1 MKNLGTRKEVM
12 KREAK
17 QTGGGLKIDDLMYNK
32 YGKIVSKKMSNKST
46 EKYRLQYNNLLIG
59 GVNNRTLGKQL
70 QHVPMTQQE
79 LQDLQDRQL
88 DENLKKSFGLSQQ
101 HAPITQQDLQ
111 VLRDELFDLQES
123 LGLNMNNMNN
133 MRKKTTF
140 NSRKPKLVRQNTNI
154 HSSKYGICYMF
165 SNFSLINNIKNNILK
180 DSGWVNI
187 NIETETNLMVL
198 LYLIYNMYYVTTLG
212 HKIHPQLR
220 HWSFMSFL
228 NMLYDLSHGKKKNFI
243 PEDYNKEIRLL
254 FVYLEEGLNDLLPL
268 HNIPASSKKL
278 IITMIKK
285 VINRNINTHNIS
297 NDIMNNNIL
306 DNFITRI
313 SFLSD
318 FKLYNIHNKKIEL
331 MNRLYNINKTREI
344 KNNREFIYI
353 DIYKEFEDIDTLFYE
368 VLKTKQFISI
378 AFNTTKATMSKIL
391 HKQKQNKTEI
401 IKVSS
406 NRVIPKINKINE
418 SIHSVVITDIMMKDE
433 KEEPKLLNG
442 CYIYKFK
449 NNWGDTWYDEG
460 YGYLTLDSFFISA
473 ISFFIDE
480 ENIDTIDKI
489 INSILNKKYINSK
502 QINTSK

>member
-1 MKNLGTRKEVM
+1 MKNVGTRKEVM

-59 GVNNRTLGKQL
+59 GVNNRTLGKQ
-70 QHVPMTQQE
+70 HAPITQQELQE
-79 LQDLQDRQL
+79 LQDLQELQL
-88 DENLKKSFGLSQQ
+88 KKDLKKSLRLSHQHVPIKQQ
-101 HAPITQQDLQ
+101 ELQ
-111 VLRDELFDLQES
+111 LNKDWKES
-123 LGLNMNNMNN
+123 FRLNMNNM
-133 MRKKTTF
+133 MRKEKTF

-154 HSSKYGICYMF
+154 HRNIYGICYMF

-198 LYLIYNMYYVTTLG
+198 LYIIYLMYYVTTLEN
-212 HKIHPQLR
+212 KIHPQLR
-220 HWSFMSFL
+220 QWSFLSFL
-228 NMLYDLSHGKKKNFI
+228 NMLYDLSHGKKKDFI
-243 PEDYNKEIRLL
+243 PENYNKEIRLL
-254 FVYLEEGLNDLLPL
+254 FVYLEEGMNDLLPL
-268 HNIPASSKKL
+268 HNIQPSYKKL
-278 IITMIKK
+278 IITMINK
-285 VINRNINTHNIS
+285 VINKNINTHKIS
-297 NDIMNNNIL
+297 TDIMNNNVL

-318 FKLYNIHNKKIEL
+318 FKLYNIHNKNIEL
-331 MNRLYNINKTREI
+331 MNLLDSINKTREI

-353 DIYKEFEDIDTLFYE
+353 DIYKEFENIDTLFYE

-378 AFNTTKATMSKIL
+378 GFNTTKEAMNEIA
-391 HKQKQNKTEI
+391 HKQKQNKTSI
-401 IKVSS
+401 IMVSS
-406 NRVIPKINKINE
+406 KRVMPKINDFYE
-418 SIHSVVITDIMMKDE
+418 SRHSVVITDIMMKDD

-442 CYIYKFK
+442 RYIYKFK

-460 YGYLTLDSFFISA
+460 YGYLTLDSFFISG

-480 ENIDTIDKI
+480 ENIDTIDEI